1 MSQLLA
7 LLVREKNIIL
17 SPVPAPLVSSGGW
30 RGKRGEREEGEGRRR
45 KEGMVREVLVIHVV
59 EKRYLEYTW
68 E

>member
-17 SPVPAPLVSSGGW
+17 SPVPAPLVSSGGG
-30 RGKRGEREEGEGRRR
+30 RGKKGGGEGEGRRR